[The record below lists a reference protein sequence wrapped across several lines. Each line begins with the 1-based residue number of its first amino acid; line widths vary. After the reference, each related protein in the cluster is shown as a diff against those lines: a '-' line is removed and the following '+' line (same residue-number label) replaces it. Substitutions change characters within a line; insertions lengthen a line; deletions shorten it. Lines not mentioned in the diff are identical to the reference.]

1 IVGSAIVGKLDYR
14 QVIGEMRDALAA
26 VKRA

>member
-1 IVGSAIVGKLDYR
+1 IFGKPDYR